1 MARGGAR
8 VGAGRKVGSTK
19 AGGLPTKTVRV
30 STELPNESYQGLPEL
45 LARLQEAEDEM
56 IAAKAR
62 GESLRTYEK
71 LAKLIEE
78 VKALGYLI

>member
-1 MARGGAR
+1 MARGGLR
-8 VGAGRKVGSTK
+8 PGAGRKVGSTK
-19 AGGLPTKTVRV
+19 ADGLPTKVVRV
-30 STELPNESYQGLPEL
+30 SIELANECYQRLPEL
-45 LARLQEAEDEM
+45 LARIEYWEEEI

-78 VKALGYLI
+78 ARALGY

>member
-1 MARGGAR
+1 MPRGGIR
-8 VGAGRKVGSTK
+8 PGAGRKAGSTK
-19 AGGLPTKTVRV
+19 AGGLPTTTVRV
-30 STELPNESYQGLPEL
+30 STELPKESYQRLPEL
-45 LARLQEAEDEM
+45 LARLVEAEEEM

>member
-1 MARGGAR
+1 MARGGFR
-8 VGAGRKVGSTK
+8 VGAGRKPGTTK
-19 AGGLPTKTVRV
+19 ANGLPTKVVRV
-30 STELPNESYQGLPEL
+30 STELPNECYQRLPEL
-45 LARLQEAEDEM
+45 LARIEDWEEEI

-78 VKALGYLI
+78 VRALGY